1 MSDLLTPFKSVLN
14 INSADRLSGTPG
26 NFIVDLKGD
35 LVTPNNYDSIVL
47 ISAAIPKSYYTF
59 SSRNNTF
66 VLTEGV
72 TNTTVT
78 ITPGNYDGAYL
89 ATYLG
94 TIMTTATTIGATYTV
109 SLSLITGKLTFTTT
123 SATATSLNFTGK
135 LSAYVL
141 GFATSIYS
149 FSALTLTTPYIV
161 NLQFTSTINVFCDLV
176 GGKSKKLAQIIPN
189 QADFGIIG
197 YQETCPAYVS
207 QPLLT
212 STGTSANFFFQ
223 DEFGSELDF
232 NNIDLQMVV
241 VVYKADQFHHKQMVD
256 RRLALV
262 EKSIRGPSNKVND
275 LEDLDV

>member
-1 MSDLLTPFKSVLN
+1 MSDLLTPYKSVLN
-14 INSADRLSGTPG
+14 INSADRTTGTPG
-26 NFIVDLKGD
+26 NFIVDLRTD
-35 LVTPNNYDSIVL
+35 LNTPNNYDSIVL

-59 SSRNNTF
+59 SSSNNTM
-66 VLTEGV
+66 VLIEGGV
-72 TNTTVT
+72 NTTVT
-78 ITPGNYDGAYL
+78 ITPGNYDGVYL

-94 TIMTTATTIGATYTV
+94 TIMTTASTIGATYTV

-123 SATATSLNFTGK
+123 SATATSLNFVGK

-141 GFATSIYS
+141 GFDDSTYS
-149 FSALTLTTPYIV
+149 FSALTLTAPYIV

-189 QADFGIIG
+189 QADFGVIG

-207 QPLLT
+207 QPLL
-212 STGTSANFFFQ
+212 SNSGTSANFYFQ
-223 DEFGSELDF
+223 DEYGTQLDF

-241 VVYKADQFHHKQMVD
+241 VVYKSDQFHNKSLVD

-262 EKSIRGPSNKVND
+262 ERNVTRNGKVND
-275 LEDLDV
+275 LEQ